1 MTKFDFTEEELQSN
15 KKGILSLRQKG
26 WLDAMAGAARKDSK
40 NGIWII
46 LGFSALG
53 LCIIIPLTMQGLDAR
68 SLQTLGP
75 QLLAGLC
82 FTGIAVLAMIAL
94 MLFVSRRQA
103 AKLESAQ
110 LLSVEG
116 VVRHDSSYSEQGGF
130 TSYYVFVGKKRF
142 AYADDMSRIFPEGAK
157 FRVYYS
163 QAGPIELIMSYEKLA

>member
-15 KKGILSLRQKG
+15 KKGVLSPKQRRL
-26 WLDAMAGAARKDSK
+26 LDAMAGATRKDSK
-40 NGIWII
+40 NGVWII
-46 LGFSALG
+46 LGFLALG
-53 LCIIIPLTMQGLDAR
+53 LYIIVPLTMQGLDAR

-75 QLLAGLC
+75 QMLAGLC
-82 FTGIAVLAMIAL
+82 FTLVAVLAMIAL

-116 VVRHDSSYSEQGGF
+116 VVRHDASYSEQGGF
-130 TSYYVFVGKKRF
+130 TSYYVYFGKKRF
-142 AYADDMSRIFPEGAK
+142 AYADDLSRIFPEGAK

-163 QAGPIELIMSYEKLA
+163 KAGQIELIMSYEKLA

>member
-15 KKGILSLRQKG
+15 KKGILSPRQKG
-26 WLDAMAGAARKDSK
+26 WLDAMAGAARKDTK
-40 NGIWII
+40 NGVWII

-53 LCIIIPLTMQGLDAR
+53 LCIIIPLNMQGLDAR

-82 FTGIAVLAMIAL
+82 LIVVAVLAMIAL
-94 MLFVSRRQA
+94 IFFVSRRQA

-130 TSYYVFVGKKRF
+130 TSYYVYFGKKRF
-142 AYADDMSRIFPEGAK
+142 AYADDLSHIFPEGAK

-163 QAGPIELIMSYEKLA
+163 KAGQTELIMSYEKLS